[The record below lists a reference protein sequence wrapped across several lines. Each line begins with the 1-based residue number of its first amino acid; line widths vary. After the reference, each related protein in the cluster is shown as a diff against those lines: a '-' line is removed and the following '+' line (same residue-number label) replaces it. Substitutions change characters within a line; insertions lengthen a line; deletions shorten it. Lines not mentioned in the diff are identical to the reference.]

1 MRWARRLSGRFAELE
16 RLRAGAKGQRRVTWL
31 TERLA
36 LVRSSQGIVAITVAP
51 VAQLAALSVGGVS
64 IAALIAGLS
73 VAGVFQGA
81 NERQVRENERQAREI
96 VTLRGEMQALA
107 ERTTQVEHERT
118 VALIEAGRRVVTE
131 RDTMVAETMTEQS
144 RLAAERD
151 AAVERADSAL
161 EQANVDRRQLEQERD
176 RARTERDDL
185 VNEVD
190 AALRELDSET
200 RHTLADIEKIFAATG
215 VDPRL
220 ARSSSHRGEARGG
233 PYIPWQG
240 FVAAS
245 AESANR
251 FEGMARRLERLKTL
265 RDALQQL
272 PIIMPVTRAV
282 LSGGF
287 GFRFDPFNGV
297 SARHEGV
304 DLRAT
309 FDSTVYAPGAGTV
322 ISAGWNGEFGN
333 MVEVDHGFGVVTR
346 YAHLSRISVRVGDV
360 LTSRQPIGV
369 IGATGRATG
378 AHLHYE
384 IRVAGRAIDPLKFLH
399 AAEVR

>member
-1 MRWARRLSGRFAELE
+1 MRWARRLSGRFEELE
-16 RLRAGAKGQRRVTWL
+16 RLRAGVTGQRRVTWL

-36 LVRSSQGIVAITVAP
+36 LVRSSQGIVAIAVAP
-51 VAQLAALSVGGVS
+51 IWQLAAFTLGGAFM
-64 IAALIAGLS
+64 AALVAGL
-73 VAGVFQGA
+73 VIGGVFQNA
-81 NERQVRENERQAREI
+81 NDRQAREI
-96 VTLRGEMQALA
+96 VALRDKMQVLA
-107 ERTTQVEHERT
+107 EQTTQVEHERI
-118 VALIEAGRRVVTE
+118 VSLIEAGRRAVTE
-131 RDTMVAETMTEQS
+131 RDAVVAESMTEQS

-151 AAVERADSAL
+151 AAVEHEDSVL
-161 EQANVDRRQLEQERD
+161 ERANVDRRQLEHERD

-185 VNEVD
+185 ANEVD
-190 AALRELDSET
+190 VALHELDSET
-200 RHTLADIEKIFAATG
+200 RHTLGDIEKIFAATG

-220 ARSSSHRGEARGG
+220 ARASVHRVEARGG

-240 FVAAS
+240 FEAAGP
-245 AESANR
+245 ESANR
-251 FEGMARRLERLKTL
+251 FEGVAHRLDRLKAL
-265 RDALQQL
+265 RDALRQL
-272 PIIMPVTRAV
+272 PIVMPVTRAV

-309 FDSTVYAPGAGTV
+309 FDST
-322 ISAGWNGEFGN
+322 GEYGN

-346 YAHLSRISVRVGDV
+346 YAHLSRIIVRVGDV
-360 LTSRQPIGV
+360 LTPRQPLGV

>member
-1 MRWARRLSGRFAELE
+1 MRWARRLSGRFAGLE
-16 RLRAGAKGQRRVTWL
+16 RWRTDAQGQRRVTWL
-31 TERLA
+31 TGRLA
-36 LVRSSQGIVAITVAP
+36 LVRSSQGLVAIAVAP
-51 VAQLAALSVGGVS
+51 VWQIAAFS
-64 IAALIAGLS
+64 IAGASLAALIAGLV

-81 NERQVRENERQAREI
+81 SERQAEEI
-96 VTLRGEMQALA
+96 VALRGVVRGLA
-107 ERTTQVEHERT
+107 EHATFAEQDRTASLRRAAAERN
-118 VALIEAGRRVVTE
+118 VMA
-131 RDTMVAETMTEQS
+131 AETVTARS

-151 AAVERADSAL
+151 VALERASAL
-161 EQANVDRRQLEQERD
+161 DRANANRQQVEQERD

-185 VNEVD
+185 ANEVD
-190 AALRELDSET
+190 VALRELDSET
-200 RHTLADIEKIFAATG
+200 RRTLADIEKIFAATG

-220 ARSSSHRGEARGG
+220 GRPLAHRIEARGG

-240 FVAAS
+240 FAA
-245 AESANR
+245 AGPENANR
-251 FEGMARRLERLKTL
+251 FEGVARRLERLKAL

-272 PIIMPVTRAV
+272 PIVMPVTRAV

-287 GFRFDPFNGV
+287 GFRFDPFNGG

-304 DLRAT
+304 DLRAS

-346 YAHLSRISVRVGDV
+346 YAHLSRIGVRVGDV
-360 LTSRQPIGV
+360 LTPRQPIGV

-384 IRVAGRAIDPLKFLH
+384 IRVAGQAIDPIKFLH

>member
-51 VAQLAALSVGGVS
+51 VWQLAALSFGGVS
-64 IAALIAGLS
+64 LTALIAGIA
-73 VAGVFQGA
+73 VAGVFQGG
-81 NERQVRENERQAREI
+81 NERQAQENERQAREI
-96 VTLRGEMQALA
+96 VALRGEMQALA
-107 ERTTQVEHERT
+107 ERTTQAEHERT
-118 VALIEAGRRVVTE
+118 VALIEAGHRAVTE
-131 RDTMVAETMTEQS
+131 RDTMVAETMTGQS

-151 AAVERADSAL
+151 AAVERADSTL
-161 EQANVDRRQLEQERD
+161 EQANLDRRQLEQERD

-185 VNEVD
+185 ANEVD
-190 AALRELDSET
+190 VALRELDSET

-309 FDSTVYAPGAGTV
+309 FDSTVYAPGVGTV
-322 ISAGWNGEFGN
+322 ISAGWSGEFGN
-333 MVEVDHGFGVVTR
+333 MVEVDT
-346 YAHLSRISVRVGDV
+346 AL
-360 LTSRQPIGV
+360 
-369 IGATGRATG
+369 AW
-378 AHLHYE
+378 
-384 IRVAGRAIDPLKFLH
+384 
-399 AAEVR
+399 